1 MPKKDADANPS
12 PPQPTTQE
20 LLAEQ
25 IDRACRSGKYLI
37 LSVRVDGDR
46 VWCERVSR
54 NFPIAGPTGWPASAW
69 ISCLTARLNESLQ
82 TAPSGGTSALCR
94 VGLPLDAQNDPTKK

>member
-1 MPKKDADANPS
+1 MEPAMPEKADANPS

-54 NFPIAGPTGWPASAW
+54 NFPIADLE
-69 ISCLTARLNESLQ
+69 IARSLVEGEFDKL
-82 TAPSGGTSALCR
+82 ADEHA
-94 VGLPLDAQNDPTKK
+94 